1 MRRILIIDD
10 DATNREILKWELC
23 KDCEVEEMSTGEGAA
38 SAIAAGDHD
47 LILLDQMMPF
57 KSGMEVVEELRAEA
71 PDKLRLIVLVTA
83 ALTRELVASASRFE
97 LAGAVERPYLPEE
110 IRALVDRYCPED
122 PASEEVS

>member
-38 SAIAAGDHD
+38 AVIADGDHD
-47 LILLDQMMPF
+47 LVLLDQMMPF
-57 KSGMEVVEELRAEA
+57 KSGMEVVEELRAQA
-71 PDKLRLIVLVTA
+71 PAKLDRVVLVTA
-83 ALTRELVASASRFE
+83 ALTRELVASAGRFE

-110 IRALVDRYCPED
+110 IRALVDRFCPGGS
-122 PASEEVS
+122 ASQEAS